1 MFLRSLVLT
10 VLISRFPMLI
20 VPLSVSQN
28 LIKSLRSVDF
38 PLPLF
43 PTIPVTSPFNIFI
56 EKSSSIFSSSY
67 ENVTFSE
74 LIPSKQHFPL
84 QKPHQQPDFHQV
96 YLTLC
101 FLLTNVLC
109 NVLPSD
115 ANATAGPND
124 ENRAI
129 DVRSTPS
136 KPILPQA

>member
-1 MFLRSLVLT
+1 
-10 VLISRFPMLI
+10 MLI

-74 LIPSKQHFPL
+74 LIPSKTAFSSPETSSTTGFSSSIFNTLFPAA
-84 QKPHQQPDFHQV
+84 
-96 YLTLC
+96 
-101 FLLTNVLC
+101 NVLC